1 MSVQTSA
8 SLRQV
13 KARKPIT
20 IQGIWRQLTEP
31 AEEVKRAELRRQMR
45 FLLSLL
51 VVVIP
56 LGLVGVVVSTLAN
69 PSLLLS
75 PGIWQNPI
83 FLVLIGADLLLIVAY
98 LLARSVKHYN
108 IGAAIA
114 VAAVAVVPTITAIQD
129 PATATDMLGYLA
141 LDVLLAS
148 LLLPLMWTVILAVV
162 DSLIV
167 LLIPPLL
174 SPEITIA
181 AVTNTFIF
189 VVIMSILI
197 IVSASIR
204 QQNIQQIERQSRE
217 LEQAVKQAVEANRLK
232 SEFLA
237 TMSHELRT
245 PLNAIIGFAEVML
258 MGLAGSMDEKV
269 RHTTKRIHFNSE
281 RLLSLIDD
289 LLDISRIEANRV
301 DLIVAE
307 FKPEDLLDNVRRV
320 IEPQAAEKDVAYITE
335 ADPALPPKMYGD
347 IQRLERIMINLAGNA
362 VKFTDE
368 GHIKVSLERVD
379 EDQWC
384 IKVADTGI
392 GIARHAQEFIFDKFR
407 QVDGTS
413 RRAYMGAGLGLAIVK
428 ELTLLMKGNVRVD
441 SAPGEG
447 STFTVTLPF
456 VEPEG

>member
-8 SLRQV
+8 SSLRQV

-20 IQGIWRQLTEP
+20 VQGLWHYLTEP

-45 FLLSLL
+45 FLMSLL

-56 LGLVGVVVSTLAN
+56 LGLIGITLSTALN
-69 PSLLLS
+69 PTSA
-75 PGIWQNPI
+75 GQVWQDPI
-83 FLVLIGADLLLIVAY
+83 FLALGGFDMLLLLAY
-98 LLARSVKHYN
+98 FLARSVKYYS

-114 VAAVAVVPTITAIQD
+114 VGAVAIAPTLAAVQD
-129 PATATDMLGYLA
+129 PSSATDMLGYLA

-148 LLLPLMWTVILAVV
+148 LLLPLTWTVILAFV

-167 LLIPPLL
+167 LFVPPLL
-174 SPEITIA
+174 SPEITISS
-181 AVTNTFIF
+181 VTNVFLF
-189 VVIMSILI
+189 VAIMSILI
-197 IVSASIR
+197 VVSASIR
-204 QQNIQQIERQSRE
+204 QQNIQQIEKQSKE
-217 LEQAVKQAVEANRLK
+217 LEKAVKQAVEANRLK

-258 MGLAGSMDEKV
+258 MGLAGTMDEKV
-269 RHTTKRIHFNSE
+269 RHTTKRIHYNSE

-301 DLIVAE
+301 DLIISE
-307 FKPEDLLDNVRRV
+307 FAPEDLLGNVKRV
-320 IEPQAAEKDVAYITE
+320 IEPQAAEKNVAYVGE
-335 ADPALPPKMYGD
+335 VDENLPPRLYGD
-347 IQRLERIMINLAGNA
+347 MQRLERIIINLAGNA

-368 GHIKVSLERVD
+368 GEIKVSLERVD
-379 EDQWC
+379 ETQWC

-428 ELTLLMKGNVRVD
+428 ELTLLMKGNVRVE

-456 VEPEG
+456 AGPEG